1 MKWGKYMNVE
11 KINYSGYD
19 IEIIYQPFFDDSTA
33 KSKQYQLII
42 RKDGKEHVN
51 RYGLTR
57 SSAITH
63 YMRWIDKKTKIS
75 DRR

>member
-1 MKWGKYMNVE
+1 MKWGEFMNVE

-42 RKDGKEHVN
+42 RKDGKEYVN

-57 SSAITH
+57 SSAIT
-63 YMRWIDKKTKIS
+63 YYKRWMDKKTKKI
-75 DRR
+75 DMG

>member
-19 IEIIYQPFFDDSTA
+19 IEIIYQSFFDDSTA

-42 RKDGKEHVN
+42 RKDGK
-51 RYGLTR
+51 
-57 SSAITH
+57 
-63 YMRWIDKKTKIS
+63 
-75 DRR
+75 

>member
-1 MKWGKYMNVE
+1 MNIE
-11 KINYSGYD
+11 KFNYSGYD
-19 IEIIYQPFFDDSTA
+19 IKIIYQPFFDDSTA

-42 RKDGKEHVN
+42 RKDGREYIN

-57 SSAITH
+57 GSAIA
-63 YMRWIDKKTKIS
+63 YYQRWIDKKKTNS

>member
-1 MKWGKYMNVE
+1 MNVE
-11 KINYSGYD
+11 KFNYTGYD

-42 RKDGKEHVN
+42 SKDGKEYIN

-57 SSAITH
+57 SYAIT
-63 YMRWIDKKTKIS
+63 YYKQWIDKKQKTLE
-75 DRR
+75 RR

>member
-1 MKWGKYMNVE
+1 MNVE
-11 KINYSGYD
+11 EMNYLGYD

-42 RKDGKEHVN
+42 RKDGKELIN

-57 SSAITH
+57 GSAIT
-63 YMRWIDKKTKIS
+63 YYQRWINKKIS
-75 DRR
+75 DRS

>member
-1 MKWGKYMNVE
+1 MNIE

-42 RKDGKEHVN
+42 RKDGVEYVN

-57 SSAITH
+57 GSAIIYYH
-63 YMRWIDKKTKIS
+63 RWIDKKEKIS
-75 DRR
+75 DR